1 MVGVIQRYAEREL
14 LLILKIDFNNVK
26 YILQSTMEVMED
38 KEVAFL
44 QLLGASSH
52 LRGADPQQQLQQ
64 SWKSSWQPAAAD

>member
-1 MVGVIQRYAEREL
+1 
-14 LLILKIDFNNVK
+14 
-26 YILQSTMEVMED
+26 MEVMED

-64 SWKSSWQPAAAD
+64 SWKSSWQPAAAAD

>member
-1 MVGVIQRYAEREL
+1 
-14 LLILKIDFNNVK
+14 
-26 YILQSTMEVMED
+26 MEVMED

-64 SWKSSWQPAAAD
+64 SWKSSLQQQTETFLRMD